1 MNIKKAQDILKR
13 WLGNRPSDQYVSYQA
28 LDSIIAALDSPI
40 EHQHIWVK
48 SNCAGIVCMTCGIT
62 QKEAECPGFVSM
74 EEYNELKNIHREEI
88 TRITKMIEEYK
99 SRLRVEGYRIEVK
112 DAKINHLKTV
122 LKVNGIKWVDNDT
135 PNG

>member
-62 QKEAECPGFVSM
+62 QKEAECTGFVSM
-74 EEYNELKNIHREEI
+74 KEFNREREENI
-88 TRITKMIEEYK
+88 RKRDRIDKYYASCE
-99 SRLRVEGYRIEVK
+99 
-112 DAKINHLKTV
+112 KIREILKE
-122 LKVNGIKWVDNDT
+122 LSGSVNP
-135 PNG
+135 PNII